1 MRKRIIATD
10 TPNQTFERELW
21 IDLIQTAL
29 AELTSEDA
37 DHPLEAA
44 FHADD
49 QHGWRAADPGPQL
62 IRLLFEQPLHL
73 RRVRL
78 VFDETGQARTQ
89 EFVLRW
95 SGDGG
100 QSYHEIVRQQ
110 YTFSP
115 PATTR
120 ELEEYQVDLPQVTV
134 LELHLIPDISGGLA
148 HATLTTL
155 QVA

>member
-10 TPNQTFERELW
+10 RPDQTFEYETW
-21 IDLIQTAL
+21 IDLTACAL
-29 AELTSEDA
+29 AELTSEDP
-37 DHPLEAA
+37 DHPFEAA
-44 FHADD
+44 LDSDD

-62 IRLLFEQPLHL
+62 IRLRFEQPLHL

-78 VFDETGQARTQ
+78 VFDETMQARTQ

-95 SGDGG
+95 SSDSG
-100 QSYHEIVRQQ
+100 QTYHEILRQQ

-120 ELEEYQVDLPQVTV
+120 ELEEYQVDLPQATV
-134 LELHLIPDISGGLA
+134 LELHLIPDIGGGLA